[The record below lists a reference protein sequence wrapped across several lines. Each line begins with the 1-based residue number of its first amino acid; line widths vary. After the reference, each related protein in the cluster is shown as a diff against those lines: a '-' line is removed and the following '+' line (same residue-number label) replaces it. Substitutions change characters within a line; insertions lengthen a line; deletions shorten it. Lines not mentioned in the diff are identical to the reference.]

1 MAYKTCPNCGFQN
14 LEDAVFCIRC
24 GEKLEKLMDETI
36 REYEDK
42 AVKLSNYSRSK
53 NSKNLWI
60 HEFRG
65 YRILKQFPASGAEA
79 DTFLIERDDKQFFL
93 KLYRQGME
101 PKIEVLQ
108 KVKSI
113 SQKLCE
119 HVVVVYEVGFDEETE
134 RYFEIMEY
142 VQFGSLRDLIPY
154 LHEQPDN
161 LLKEMTERIVL
172 ELSEA
177 INALHSEGIVHRDLK
192 PSNVLVRSLE
202 PLNLI
207 LTDFGISLQMNTD
220 VSKIYASSFKGTPAY
235 IAPEEISNYFG
246 KEIDW
251 WHLGIIVYELLLGKN
266 PFAGTSEQVIVHRLV
281 TRGVE
286 IPQEIDERYETLL
299 KGLLTRDRKKRW
311 GYEQVRLWLMGKKD
325 IPVYYS
331 SQDEVSE
338 NNNASGSVPDLKDW
352 IRAGFTEQS
361 AKLWSKIGLTI
372 EEALDFKEH
381 FSYSEAISWI
391 NAGFRNAALA
401 RKWYD
406 SGVSPEEAVIYENFG
421 INQKDALYLI
431 NHGITAYD
439 LQKAYS
445 EGKISPENFSI
456 VEISEYIDAGFNP
469 FKESDKE
476 EIERWK
482 SAGFSLKEIGQ
493 WRRAGFSPS
502 EAEKWTSEGI
512 SVKEALEWKSR
523 NINFDDAVIFLEF
536 GFSPDEAEK
545 IPDHYL
551 DKKFLNQW
559 KKKGIQPRDAII
571 FSMANVEISEAAK
584 WVNAGFTAEEA
595 LAWRSKAFKPKEA
608 KQWKYYGFES
618 AEAREWYNKGYK
630 DPKKAKKA
638 KESTVLTRILDA
650 IRWVVIVIVLIYLI
664 AGCFD
669 YLFYL

>member
-1 MAYKTCPNCGFQN
+1 MAYKTCHNCGAEN
-14 LEDAVFCIRC
+14 SENAVFCIRC
-24 GEKLEKLMDETI
+24 GERLEKLADETVI
-36 REYEDK
+36 KYEDK
-42 AVKLSNYSRSK
+42 TVKPSK
-53 NSKNLWI
+53 DSHSKNLWI
-60 HEFRG
+60 QEFRG
-65 YRILKQFPASGAEA
+65 YTVLKQFPASGAEA
-79 DTFLIERDDKQFFL
+79 DTFLIEQDNKQFFL

-108 KVKSI
+108 KIKSI
-113 SQKLCE
+113 SQKLRE
-119 HVVVVYEVGFDEETE
+119 HVVVVYDVGFDEETE

-142 VQFGSLRDLIPY
+142 VQFGSLKELISY
-154 LHEQPDN
+154 LHEQPDD
-161 LLKEMTERIVL
+161 LRKEMIERIVS

-192 PSNVLVRSLE
+192 PSNVLIRSLE

-207 LTDFGISLQMNTD
+207 LTDFGISLQMSTD

-251 WHLGIIVYELLLGKN
+251 WHLGIIMYELLLGKN

-286 IPQEIDERYETLL
+286 IPEEIGERYKTLL

-311 GYEQVRLWLMGKKD
+311 GYEQVRLWLMGEKD
-325 IPVYYS
+325 IPVYYN

-338 NNNASGSVPDLKDW
+338 NNDVSESVSDLKDW

-361 AKLWSKIGLTI
+361 AKLWSKTGLTI
-372 EEALDFKEH
+372 EEALDFKEN

-391 NAGFRNAALA
+391 NAGFRNATLA

-406 SGVSPEEAVIYENFG
+406 SGISPEEAGIYENFG
-421 INQKDALYLI
+421 INPKDASYLI

-445 EGKISPENFSI
+445 EGKISPERFTI
-456 VEISEYIDAGFNP
+456 GEISEYIDAGFNP

-493 WRRAGFSPS
+493 WRKAGFSLR
-502 EAEKWTSEGI
+502 EAKEWVSGGI
-512 SVKEALEWKSR
+512 SFKEALEWKKR
-523 NINFDDAVIFLEF
+523 NISFDDAVKFLGF
-536 GFSPDEAEK
+536 GFTPKEAEK
-545 IPDHYL
+545 IPTRYL
-551 DKKFLNQW
+551 NGEFLNEW
-559 KKKGIQPRDAII
+559 KKKGIEPRDAII
-571 FSMANVEISEAAK
+571 FSMANVELSEAAK
-584 WVNAGFTAEEA
+584 WVNAGFTVEEA

-608 KQWKYYGFES
+608 KQWKYYGFEPT
-618 AEAREWYNKGYK
+618 EAREWYNKGYTN
-630 DPKKAKKA
+630 PKKAKKA
-638 KESTVLTRILDA
+638 KESTVWTRILDV
-650 IRWVVIVIVLIYLI
+650 IKWIVIVIVSINLI
-664 AGCFD
+664 ARCFI
-669 YLFYL
+669 YPF